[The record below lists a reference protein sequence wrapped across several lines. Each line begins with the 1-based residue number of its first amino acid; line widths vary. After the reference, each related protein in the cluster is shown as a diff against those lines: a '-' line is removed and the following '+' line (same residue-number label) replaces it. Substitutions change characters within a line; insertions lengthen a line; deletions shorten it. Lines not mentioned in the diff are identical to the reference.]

1 MRVDI
6 VIMVVNITNPNN
18 MNVFNDNNKTVGNLG
33 VGLGQA
39 QK

>member
-1 MRVDI
+1 
-6 VIMVVNITNPNN
+6 MVVNITNPNN
-18 MNVFNDNNKTVGNLG
+18 MNVFNGNNKTVGNLG